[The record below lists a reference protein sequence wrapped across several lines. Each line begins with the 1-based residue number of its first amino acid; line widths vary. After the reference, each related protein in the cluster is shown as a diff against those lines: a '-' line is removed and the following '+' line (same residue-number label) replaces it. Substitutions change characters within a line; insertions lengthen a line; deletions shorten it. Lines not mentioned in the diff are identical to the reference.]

1 MGEAKIRFYEF
12 GEFRLDSR
20 RRVLTKGE
28 AEVPISARNYD
39 LLFALVTNEGR
50 TLSHDELLE
59 TVWEGAFVEQSN
71 LKKGIS
77 ALRQIL
83 GEDPNSARFI
93 RTIPR
98 RGYSFIAPV
107 RQIGDGAATVSY
119 VATEVVLEEEVFEDE
134 TDPKHLSAV
143 SRRSYSRPVSVG
155 LLIAA
160 ILSLGAFAAYTL
172 RDRGQKTFSFAADR
186 VRIARVTNDGN
197 CWDASISADGNFIV
211 CAVAGRDG
219 WSLVAKQVSVSSE
232 IRLTPPEKGIV
243 FWSFRVAPDG
253 NSVYYVLHDM
263 KDPARDG
270 LYQVP
275 FLGGTPRKIADRASG
290 HITISPDAKRL
301 GYIRIVGNTSYVVVS
316 DINGQ
321 NESVIGEYGDGYRVW
336 GLNFGP
342 EGKSLL
348 CSARFQSDE
357 KLTGFVEEIALA
369 GGQRSTVV
377 PPQKDV
383 VLNAAWTPDRS
394 SVIVAMRDSNSH
406 NSQIWRFSVADGEMR
421 RVTNDLNSYR
431 LPFINLAGTVI
442 STSQE
447 RAATT
452 LHIRDERAGTQYSL
466 GGDQNG
472 YSNASWTPDGR
483 IVFTS
488 FEDGSD
494 AVWIINADGSGKRR
508 ITDGRDGVELS
519 PRVSGDGR
527 SIVFSSRR
535 SGTKSLWKI
544 GIDGLGLTQL
554 TPNSADAVW
563 EGELLRDNE
572 TLIGETQGKD
582 GNHLW
587 IRRPGAEPARIAESD
602 LTVWDLSPDEKLI
615 AYEASGAEGKR
626 EIVVISVGTGEVLK
640 RFGAD
645 PGYILRWT
653 DDATF
658 VYDRQIDGR
667 AEVLSQSLD
676 AQWPRLIFELP
687 LELNET
693 LYSFALERSTGRIA
707 STRGRLMVDAVTI
720 RAEESR

>member
-12 GEFRLDSR
+12 GEFRLDTR
-20 RRVLTKGE
+20 RRVLMKGE

-50 TLSHDELLE
+50 TISHDELLE

-98 RGYSFIAPV
+98 RGYGFIAPV
-107 RQIGDGAATVSY
+107 RRLGDDASTVSY

-134 TDPKHLSAV
+134 SDSKQLPPV
-143 SRRSYSRPVSVG
+143 SRRSYSRPLTIG

-160 ILSLGAFAAYTL
+160 IVSLGAFAAYTW
-172 RDRGQKTFSFAADR
+172 RNRGQPKVSFAADR
-186 VRIARVTNDGN
+186 VRIARVTNNGN

-211 CAVAGRDG
+211 CAVASRDG
-219 WSLVAKQVSVSSE
+219 WSLAAKQVSVSSE
-232 IRLTPPEKGIV
+232 VRLTPPEKGIV

-253 NSVYYVLHDM
+253 NSVYYILHDM
-263 KDPARDG
+263 KDTARDG

-301 GYIRIVGNTSYVVVS
+301 GYIRIVGNTSYVIVS
-316 DINGQ
+316 DMDGQ
-321 NESVIGEYGDGYRVW
+321 NESVVAEYGDGYRVW
-336 GLNFGP
+336 GLNFAP

-369 GGQRSTVV
+369 DGHRSTVV
-377 PPQKDV
+377 PPQPNV

-394 SVIVAMRDSNSH
+394 SVIVAIRDSYSY
-406 NSQIWRFSVADGEMR
+406 NSQVWRYSAADGEMR

-431 LPFINLAGTVI
+431 FPFINLAGTVI

-447 RAATT
+447 RAAMT
-452 LHIRDERAGTQYSL
+452 LSIRDERAGTDHSL
-466 GGDQNG
+466 GGDQNR

-508 ITDGRDGVELS
+508 ITDGRDGVELF

-544 GIDGLGLTQL
+544 GIDGLGLAQL
-554 TPNSADAVW
+554 TANSADQVL
-563 EGELLRDNE
+563 EGELLLDNE

-587 IRRPGAEPARIAESD
+587 IRRPGGQPVRIGEAD
-602 LTVWDLSPDEKLI
+602 LTVWDVSPDEKLI
-615 AYEASGAEGKR
+615 AYEGEGADGKR
-626 EIVVISVGTGEVLK
+626 EIVVKSVGTGEVLK
-640 RFGAD
+640 RFAVD
-645 PGYILRWT
+645 PGFILRWT

-658 VYDRQIDGR
+658 VYDRQIEGR
-667 AEVLSQSLD
+667 AEVLSQRLD
-676 AQWPRLIFELP
+676 AQWPRLIFEQP
-687 LELNET
+687 LDLNET

-720 RAEESR
+720 KADESR